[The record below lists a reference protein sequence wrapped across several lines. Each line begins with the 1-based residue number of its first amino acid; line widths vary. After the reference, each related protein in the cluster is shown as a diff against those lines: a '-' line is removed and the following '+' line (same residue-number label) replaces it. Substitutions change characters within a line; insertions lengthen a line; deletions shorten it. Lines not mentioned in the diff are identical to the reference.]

1 MEESKCG
8 EIQQELAGTCI
19 EYENENIE
27 FPEEAYTSSGN
38 ENQNGQLVN
47 DIKTMLENSK
57 AQLSMECRINR
68 VPHHLCIVKEEAYT
82 PLVISIGPIHHCNET
97 LQNTE
102 KHKVTYL
109 KSFIE
114 QNEAQP
120 KLENLASTIRGMEES
135 IYNCYEETI
144 SSSMHSDDF
153 VKMILMDAIFILE
166 LFLEI

>member
-1 MEESKCG
+1 
-8 EIQQELAGTCI
+8 
-19 EYENENIE
+19 
-27 FPEEAYTSSGN
+27 
-38 ENQNGQLVN
+38 
-47 DIKTMLENSK
+47 MLENSK
-57 AQLSMECRINR
+57 APLSMECRINR
-68 VPHHLCIVKEEAYT
+68 VPHHLCKVKEEAYT

-120 KLENLASTIRGMEES
+120 NLENLVSTIRGMEES

-166 LFLEI
+166 LFLRYDNKNWGSDDPIVENQWMYSVLMVDLLLLENQLPFFVLEKLFNLAFPN